1 MKKKTLFFKNEK
13 FSHFSSPDVMKLL
26 LLTHHISQSFNVQFW
41 SACVKRSSAAC
52 GAS

>member
-1 MKKKTLFFKNEK
+1 MLKNFFLNEK

-26 LLTHHISQSFNVQFW
+26 LLTHPISQSFNIQFW
-41 SACVKRSSAAC
+41 SACVNRSSAAC